1 VPAGT
6 HLTVSRLS
14 AGVYQVN
21 ISGMGNSCPVPTAN
35 AFAQT
40 FMYLDGGACGGGSVV
55 NTKIHTGDGLDH
67 PFALL
72 SVGSGPAPAAAAAT
86 RAASKLPQ
94 G

>member
-1 VPAGT
+1 
-6 HLTVSRLS
+6 
-14 AGVYQVN
+14 
-21 ISGMGNSCPVPTAN
+21 
-35 AFAQT
+35 
-40 FMYLDGGACGGGSVV
+40 MYLDGGACGGGSVV